1 MINFYGKLTKIMI
14 IVLTTAS
21 KFLLIKQNATWKAS
35 AQMAKKGQMPR
46 PGKLS
51 KNVKMTR
58 MMTLLFLPRITTPT
72 PPELVAN
79 TTKMLPQKSNN
90 ILPHL
95 TLILPER
102 RMMEAAMMNRNCKN
116 HPTKKTP
123 ECTSV
128 SATTHGEKKTNNT
141 VIEKTDEIYM
151 DNYGMFLDDAPIN
164 NLPRNLK
171 PFIKNA
177 IDTKLFSTVKFI
189 SCLADARNL
198 MGLVFFEIK
207 WHGNSM
213 ADKRERTL
221 HWAAR
226 CEFITTRIADLRQYA
241 YDR

>member
-1 MINFYGKLTKIMI
+1 MPPGKL
-14 IVLTTAS
+14 VLE
-21 KFLLIKQNATWKAS
+21 
-35 AQMAKKGQMPR
+35 MAKKR
-46 PGKLS
+46 PKA
-51 KNVKMTR
+51 KTRKTTKKHKMTR
-58 MMTLLFLPRITTPT
+58 KMTLLFLLRITTPT

-116 HPTKKTP
+116 HPTKKTL

-171 PFIKNA
+171 PFIKNV
-177 IDTKLFSTVKFI
+177 INTKLFATVKFI

-241 YDR
+241 YDRWYHIYLHKY